1 MMGVNVLVAYHS
13 EEGQTAKVA
22 ARVAEVLR
30 AGGADVQL
38 TEVSA
43 APGPAGFDAVV
54 LGDSIHAGRHSPQLR
69 HYISEH
75 AIELNRAACALFQV
89 SLTSARRDAEHA
101 AEARALL
108 KELQQETGLVPQ
120 SVGLFGG
127 ALAYSRYNWFKRR
140 LMRTVSR
147 RDGGDTDTTRD
158 YEYTDWDD
166 VDHFAEQVLSSA
178 RAASAREP

>member
-1 MMGVNVLVAYHS
+1 MMGARILVAYHS
-13 EEGQTAKVA
+13 AEGQTAKVA

-30 AGGADVQL
+30 TGGADVSL
-38 TEVSA
+38 TEVSE

-69 HYISEH
+69 RYITAH
-75 AIELNRAACALFQV
+75 AIELNRAVCALFQV
-89 SLTSARRDAEHA
+89 SLTSARRDAEHTE
-101 AEARALL
+101 EARALL

-140 LMRTVSR
+140 LMRSVSR
-147 RDGGDTDTTRD
+147 RDGGDTDTSRD

-166 VDHFAEQVLSSA
+166 VDHFAEEVLASVH
-178 RAASAREP
+178 AAPVREP